1 LKSGQSSDQ
10 IAASAAQRLSQAEA
24 FWASP
29 LTRALQTAIV
39 GLAPILSQPGKKLE
53 VKPNAR
59 EKKNFG
65 GLDSIGRVTGQ
76 ACYQRAL
83 QELKALDQDGGP
95 TPAELSEVQNLSVDP
110 TEVEDEWWNEGAEDD
125 FSLTSRLDELLHQAE
140 HSAAETI
147 VLVGHSHFFREVFR
161 RFLHPT
167 FHLTDPHLARTLQS
181 KSIPNCTVLACEFD
195 FAMRPYVIRHV
206 NEIRFAPPPA
216 TRRVEA
222 QLTRTRGVILCATC
236 RCVRDDVLLEVPLS
250 SCLTSEEAPS
260 AAALRLPPGD
270 AYGRLLLALL
280 HRLETQ
286 PAHPHS
292 AYFEAVFNPSEA
304 QSQIMSLW
312 KEEAADLAAT
322 RAAGSVAWER
332 ARRQRAS
339 MTDEW
344 RHLTEAALCAAPHG
358 VYLWAK
364 CVLRTRAFSLPG
376 TGPALVPLIDLANH
390 LTIGATARWRLADAH
405 GTPHVQLLA
414 NYTLDPGDEVTQCY
428 DADADFLD
436 MFERYGFF
444 DGSAVVHTAEVLV
457 DPSALL
463 AGCGESLDSGERA
476 AGSEA
481 GEDRTGLE
489 DWRADLVAAQAVAG
503 RDSELH
509 AWWVPDTAIESC
521 PLFAA
526 VRATLISREELHRA
540 TGGSNR
546 SGDTGDGDDAASKV
560 LRRPIAREAEARAKL
575 AELLQAQLAR
585 YACTAEQAA
594 RDLKSGLLTTTEE
607 AATRLL
613 HFESTLL
620 EAQLKALCSARK

>member
-1 LKSGQSSDQ
+1 
-10 IAASAAQRLSQAEA
+10 
-24 FWASP
+24 
-29 LTRALQTAIV
+29 
-39 GLAPILSQPGKKLE
+39 
-53 VKPNAR
+53 
-59 EKKNFG
+59 
-65 GLDSIGRVTGQ
+65 
-76 ACYQRAL
+76 
-83 QELKALDQDGGP
+83 
-95 TPAELSEVQNLSVDP
+95 
-110 TEVEDEWWNEGAEDD
+110 
-125 FSLTSRLDELLHQAE
+125 
-140 HSAAETI
+140 
-147 VLVGHSHFFREVFR
+147 
-161 RFLHPT
+161 
-167 FHLTDPHLARTLQS
+167 
-181 KSIPNCTVLACEFD
+181 
-195 FAMRPYVIRHV
+195 
-206 NEIRFAPPPA
+206 
-216 TRRVEA
+216 
-222 QLTRTRGVILCATC
+222 
-236 RCVRDDVLLEVPLS
+236 
-250 SCLTSEEAPS
+250 
-260 AAALRLPPGD
+260 
-270 AYGRLLLALL
+270 
-280 HRLETQ
+280 
-286 PAHPHS
+286 
-292 AYFEAVFNPSEA
+292 
-304 QSQIMSLW
+304 
-312 KEEAADLAAT
+312 
-322 RAAGSVAWER
+322 
-332 ARRQRAS
+332 
-339 MTDEW
+339 
-344 RHLTEAALCAAPHG
+344 
-358 VYLWAK
+358 
-364 CVLRTRAFSLPG
+364 VLRTRALSLPG

-503 RDSELH
+503 CDSELH